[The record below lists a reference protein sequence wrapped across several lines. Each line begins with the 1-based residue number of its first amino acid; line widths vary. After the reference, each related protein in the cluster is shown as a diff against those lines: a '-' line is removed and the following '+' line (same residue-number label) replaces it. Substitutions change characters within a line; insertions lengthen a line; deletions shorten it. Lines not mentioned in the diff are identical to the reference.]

1 MLPGVLADIV
11 IKLSIFLLRPELT
24 AKGNVQAFM
33 ASRAEE
39 KRLLAGAPSR
49 IRNFSVH
56 MDTGRQRVWSR
67 KMETLRTRLRRLEKE
82 AGFRRWLDFS
92 RLLENLSDS
101 QLEEVAIYFRF
112 PDPMPEPLSIGMSK
126 LDGLDRKTLL
136 RMWEESE
143 RTTARTMHD
152 MKGRNEVERQVHV
165 HHGHWP
171 EQTR

>member
-1 MLPGVLADIV
+1 MG
-11 IKLSIFLLRPELT
+11 
-24 AKGNVQAFM
+24 
-33 ASRAEE
+33 
-39 KRLLAGAPSR
+39 
-49 IRNFSVH
+49 
-56 MDTGRQRVWSR
+56 
-67 KMETLRTRLRRLEKE
+67 TLRTRLRRLEKE

-112 PDPMPEPLSIGMSK
+112 PDPMPEPLPIGMSK

-152 MKGRNEVERQVHV
+152 MEGRNEEERKFHL
-165 HHGHWP
+165 HHGRWP
-171 EQTR
+171 EKADADEMIRPAENTGKGNE